1 MQGAKTK
8 KGGLREQDVTRLKV
22 DELTPLSPEVISRQ
36 ATINIGTI
44 GHVAHGKS
52 TVVKAIS
59 GVQTVRF
66 KNELERNITIKL
78 GYANAKIYR
87 AKDPR
92 VPRPACYVAYG
103 SAKED
108 SPACHVPGFEGT
120 EMELVRHVSFVDC
133 PGHDILMATMLNGAA
148 VMDGALLLIAAN
160 ESCPQPQTSE
170 HLAAVEI
177 MRLQHIIILQN
188 KIDLINESAAQNQ
201 HEAIQAFIQGTIAHG
216 APVVPISAQLKYNV
230 DAVCEYIVKKIP
242 VPVRDFVSA
251 PQMIVIRSFDVNKP
265 GSEVEELKGGVAGGS
280 ILQGVLKMGQEI
292 EVRPGIV
299 TKDAEG
305 RTQCTPIYS
314 RIVSLFAEQNTLQYA
329 VPGGLIGVG
338 TTVDPTLTRADRL
351 VGQVLGEV
359 GALPDVFTE
368 LEINF
373 FLLRRLL
380 GVRTQGDQK
389 QGKVTKLSKNEV
401 LMLNIGSM
409 CTGAR
414 VVAVKHDLAKL
425 QLTSPVCTK
434 IKEKIA
440 LSRRVEKHWRLIGWG
455 QIQSGQKMDLQ
466 GKPN

>member
-1 MQGAKTK
+1 MSKNK
-8 KGGLREQDVTRLKV
+8 GLREQDLTTL
-22 DELTPLSPEVISRQ
+22 DPAQLTPLSPEVISRQ

-52 TVVKAIS
+52 TVVKAIT

-78 GYANAKIYR
+78 GYANAKIYKCPTCERPSCYR
-87 AKDPR
+87 A
-92 VPRPACYVAYG
+92 Y
-103 SAKED
+103 SSSKED
-108 SPACHVPGFEGT
+108 SPPCEHCGGP
-120 EMELVRHVSFVDC
+120 MDLIRHVSFVDC

-177 MRLQHIIILQN
+177 MRLKDIIILQN
-188 KIDLINESAAQNQ
+188 KIDLVTEAAAQNQ
-201 HEAIQAFIQGTIAHG
+201 HEAIQKFIQGTIADG

-230 DAVCEYIVKKIP
+230 DVVCEYIVKKIP
-242 VPVRDFVSA
+242 VPVRDFVSP

-280 ILQGVLKMGQEI
+280 ILQGVLRMGQEV
-292 EVRPGIV
+292 EVRPGII

-305 RTQCTPIYS
+305 RVRCLPIYS
-314 RIVSLFAEQNTLQYA
+314 RIVGLFTESNALQYA

-338 TTVDPTLTRADRL
+338 LTVDPTLTRADRL
-351 VGQVLGEV
+351 VGQVLGQV
-359 GALPDVFTE
+359 GALPDVFSE

-380 GVRTQGDQK
+380 GVRSKEGEK
-389 QGKVTKLSKNEV
+389 QSKVTKLSKGEV

-414 VVAVKHDLAKL
+414 VLAVKHDLAKL
-425 QLTSPVCTK
+425 QLTTPVCTK
-434 IKEKIA
+434 EGEKVA

-455 QIQSGQKMDLQ
+455 QIQKGLKMDMPPRPQ
-466 GKPN
+466 D